1 MTVSI
6 VTEAT
11 IIKIIK
17 PCSVLYFFSEK
28 RTRNCQQYNSV
39 VSVYSL
45 LTSYVVKYESIAM
58 AISKFET
65 TLHV

>member
-11 IIKIIK
+11 IIQIIK
-17 PCSVLYFFSEK
+17 MCSVLYFFFEK
-28 RTRNCQQYNSV
+28 RAPNCQQYNSV

-45 LTSYVVKYESIAM
+45 LTSYVSQVMKMYRYGH
-58 AISKFET
+58 K
-65 TLHV
+65 